1 MKDGRAVGHGLLD
14 GKDWRQDLV
23 VHIYEREGF
32 LGFVRADGCY
42 RGDGVALVEGLVG
55 GQHVAP
61 EVSDGDALA
70 TDLVLP
76 AGGHVGVSHDREDA
90 RSGLRLARV
99 DRLYACVGM
108 RASQH
113 LGVQ

>member
-1 MKDGRAVGHGLLD
+1 MKNGRAVSHGLLD

-23 VHIYEREGF
+23 VHLYESQGF
-32 LGFVRADGCY
+32 LGFVRADGRY
-42 RGDGVALVEGLVG
+42 RGYRVSPVEGLVG

-61 EVSDGDALA
+61 EIPYGDALA
-70 TDLVLP
+70 ADLVLP
-76 AGGHVGVSHDREDA
+76 AGGHVGVGHDREDA